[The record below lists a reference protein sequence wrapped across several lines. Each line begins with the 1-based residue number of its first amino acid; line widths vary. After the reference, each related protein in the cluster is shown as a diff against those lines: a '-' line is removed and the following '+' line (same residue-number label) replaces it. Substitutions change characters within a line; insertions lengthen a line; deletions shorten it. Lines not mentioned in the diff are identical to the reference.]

1 MIKINIKK
9 SLHGAIGDFELNVNK
24 EIKNR
29 TFLTLAGESGS
40 GKTTLLRII
49 AGLENPDSGKIIVN
63 NKSWFDSDKKINLA
77 PQKRKIGFVFQ
88 NYSLFPNMSVK
99 QNLIFALENK
109 KDINFVDE
117 LLEIVELK
125 ELANRYPETLSG
137 GQQQRVALARAI
149 VRKPDILLLDE
160 PLSALDGNMRAK
172 LQEEIIK
179 IHKYF
184 EITTILVSHDLS
196 EIFKLSN
203 RVLILDKG
211 QIIKDDR
218 PEKLYIKN
226 TTTNKFSF
234 IGEVLDIKKID
245 IIYKAIIAI
254 GNNITEVVLTEND
267 LKEISVGSR
276 VLIASKAFNPI
287 VKRIKE

>member
-1 MIKINIKK
+1 MIKIDIKK
-9 SLHGAIGDFELNVNK
+9 SLHGAVGEFELTIDK
-24 EIKNR
+24 RIENR

-49 AGLENPDSGKIIVN
+49 AGLETPDSGKIIVN
-63 NKSWFDSDKKINLA
+63 NTTWFDSEKKINLA

-99 QNLIFALENK
+99 QNLLFALEDK
-109 KDINFVDE
+109 KDKSFVDE
-117 LLEIVELK
+117 LLEIVELSELK
-125 ELANRYPETLSG
+125 ERYPETLSG

-160 PLSALDGNMRAK
+160 PLSALDSVMRTK

-179 IHKYF
+179 IHKHF

-203 RVLILDKG
+203 RVLMLHKG
-211 QIIKDDR
+211 EIIKDDI

-234 IGEVLDIKKID
+234 IGEVLEIKKVD

-254 GNNITEVVLTEND
+254 GNNLTEVVLTEND
-267 LKEISVGSR
+267 LKEIKVGSR

-287 VKRIKE
+287 VKRI